1 MGPQRP
7 RPVAQPRNGAIVRP
21 KIVKISQGPSG
32 PKVAK
37 VTPIVRE
44 QKMIKEGKEGKIE
57 KTEGGATKRSIALS
71 HDVTATMN
79 VVRRKLNE
87 GIANNRPAFDK
98 KE

>member
-7 RPVAQPRNGAIVRP
+7 RPVAQPRNGAIVRT

-44 QKMIKEGKEGKIE
+44 QKMIKEGKEGKL
-57 KTEGGATKRSIALS
+57 R
-71 HDVTATMN
+71 
-79 VVRRKLNE
+79 RRKE
-87 GIANNRPAFDK
+87 GLQRDRLPYHMT
-98 KE
+98 